1 MQQISPTFIA
11 YMYGRCFGNE
21 WWKVYDNMTSKM
33 RYISIFWGSGSK
45 RRHLPKG
52 HRAIGDMG
60 RQGEGG
66 YPNLLKI
73 GLTSFMD
80 GPYLNWHKTGIWLK
94 FFNNLLYVDSYLADR
109 PTSNSRSCIC
119 TINFELTWVDLEKLV
134 KMVQKV
140 KFLYWLFLVYRAQP
154 FYGHLLAPFS
164 LWDAEQHEMQ
174 WKNKCGS
181 ALVS

>member
-1 MQQISPTFIA
+1 
-11 YMYGRCFGNE
+11 
-21 WWKVYDNMTSKM
+21 MTSKM

-52 HRAIGDMG
+52 HRAIGDRG

-94 FFNNLLYVDSYLADR
+94 FFNNLLYVDSYMADR

-119 TINFELTWVDLEKLV
+119 TINFELTWVDLEKTCKNGSKSIIFVLT
-134 KMVQKV
+134 
-140 KFLYWLFLVYRAQP
+140 F
-154 FYGHLLAPFS
+154 FS
-164 LWDAEQHEMQ
+164 LSRSTVLWPPVGTIFFVRCWAARDAVKEQMRKRAGQ
-174 WKNKCGS
+174 
-181 ALVS
+181 LVIKLNVIARFE